1 MQTEGHEGL
10 ALFTFNSLMQKS
22 NFPPVAAVKMY
33 VQRQIS
39 NDVPPG
45 AAVKMYV
52 QRQISND
59 VPPGA
64 AVKMY
69 VQRQISNDVPPGA
82 TIKLLKHGIKIEIK
96 KNKHATCKL
105 PIRMAHMC
113 QE

>member
-1 MQTEGHEGL
+1 
-10 ALFTFNSLMQKS
+10 
-22 NFPPVAAVKMY
+22 MY

-96 KNKHATCKL
+96 KTNMQHASF
-105 PIRMAHMC
+105 P
-113 QE
+113 

>member
-22 NFPPVAAVKMY
+22 NFPPVAAVEMY
-33 VQRQIS
+33 
-39 NDVPPG
+39 
-45 AAVKMYV
+45 YV

-96 KNKHATCKL
+96 KTNMQHASF
-105 PIRMAHMC
+105 P
-113 QE
+113 